1 MSAEVK
7 KHSADYYKTEV
18 IETSASPQ
26 RDLSL
31 IALQT
36 HTVCKLCLE

>member
-7 KHSADYYKTEV
+7 KHSADYKTEV

-26 RDLSL
+26 RDFSL